1 MYLNGEVS
9 LFWGFNEACD
19 RVTLGPGEGGT
30 PYNGINGEAPLE
42 RGTPFRFLKKAQ
54 QGYQMYRMAVEKSR
68 KHSGFVITSHFK
80 DSTFRDAKL

>member
-1 MYLNGEVS
+1 MGKLVS
-9 LFWGFNEACD
+9 FEASWGLWQGD
-19 RVTLGPGEGGT
+19 IRPRGGGT

-42 RGTPFRFLKKAQ
+42 RGTPFRFLRKAQ